1 MIRRPPRSTLSSSSA
16 ASDVYKRQVGPWA
29 RGATCSSV
37 VEDDA
42 VAAVGV
48 GPGDGTLV
56 VADHVAGPTLETL
69 LVVEED
75 AAVGRGR
82 EEVGRAGRDAAPG
95 GARPADVGV
104 HSDVRPLADAKVD
117 AGHALLE
124 GDAAPGQSLRRRGV
138 PAERQRSVR
147 RTDPIVGRSRSAH
160 PKILRP
166 RSVSAASSRSF
177 TPCLAAAALVI
188 RRPPALGEG
197 LVTVNIPSARSHRR
211 PG

>member
-1 MIRRPPRSTLSSSSA
+1 RGRVGRPPRGGGGGGGPGGGAGRGARFRSA
-16 ASDVYKRQVGPWA
+16 GPPRGADRSPGGRPPPVGPWTW
-29 RGATCSSV
+29 GATCSSV

-42 VAAVGV
+42 VAAIGV

-75 AAVGRGR
+75 AAVGRGS

-104 HSDVRPLADAKVD
+104 HSDVGPLADAEVD
-117 AGHALLE
+117 AGHGLLE

-147 RTDPIVGRSRSAH
+147 RP
-160 PKILRP
+160 
-166 RSVSAASSRSF
+166 
-177 TPCLAAAALVI
+177 
-188 RRPPALGEG
+188 
-197 LVTVNIPSARSHRR
+197 
-211 PG
+211 